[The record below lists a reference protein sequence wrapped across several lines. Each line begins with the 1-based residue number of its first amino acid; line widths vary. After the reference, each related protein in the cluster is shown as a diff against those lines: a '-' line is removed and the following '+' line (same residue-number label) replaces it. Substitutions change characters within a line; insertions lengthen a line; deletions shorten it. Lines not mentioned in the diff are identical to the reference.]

1 MKEPLKVKIKRAA
14 MYLLGFSATP
24 MLTACYGMPYQGPID
39 NVPFDGISGGVYDA
53 KTGEPIAGIKIFAT
67 PDANTTVSSTT
78 NSEGRY
84 FLDYHFNRAIKVTAK
99 DIDGTENGGLYLNSS
114 AFVTSLDNHD
124 TNFTLRQNVY

>member
-24 MLTACYGMPYQGPID
+24 MLTACYGMPYQDPID

-53 KTGEPIAGIKIFAT
+53 KTGEPIAGIKVFAG
-67 PDANTTVSSTT
+67 NTVSTTT

-84 FLDYHFNRAIKVTAK
+84 FLDHHFDQAVRVTAK
-99 DIDGTENGGLYLNSS
+99 DIDGATNGEYFDSS
-114 AFVTSLDNHD
+114 TFVTSLDNHD
-124 TNFTLRQNVY
+124 TNFSLMQQNKD